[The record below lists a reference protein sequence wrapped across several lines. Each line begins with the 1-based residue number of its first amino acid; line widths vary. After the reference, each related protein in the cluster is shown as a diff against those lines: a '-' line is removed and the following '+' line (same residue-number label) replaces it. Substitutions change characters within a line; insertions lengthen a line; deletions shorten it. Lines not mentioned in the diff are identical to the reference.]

1 MRRLSFT
8 SLRFR
13 LIVLVLICVVPALA
27 MTIYNSLEDRRL
39 AIVQVRNNLHQASK
53 IAAAQQSQTITN
65 AQQLLFILSKLRR
78 IGGNVPDECR
88 LLLKEII
95 KSYPLY
101 NNIGVVK
108 SNGQIVCSASPLTT
122 PQKQQVWLQTTIKN
136 RSFTVENYAP
146 QQSDRQAQI
155 VCSHPIF
162 NNRNELKTVV
172 FLTFN
177 SSWLKEITP
186 KIPLPAGATLSVFD
200 RDGKAIAR
208 YPEPQNW
215 QVESTLNAP
224 VIKDMLLQGKDIAK
238 VSGVDGSE
246 YLYVPTARYKAN
258 NDAYMAAIGISQADP
273 YAHVNRTLRRN
284 LLGLGLVC
292 AIAITIA
299 SIGSHLL
306 WIRPLRKLVCA
317 TQRIAKGDLSTR
329 VNLSDRYQE
338 ISQLAMAIDNMASSL
353 ERQLTQ
359 IKLAEAEVR
368 KLNQN
373 LEQRVAERTA
383 QLESTNK
390 ELEAFAYSVSH
401 DLRAPLR
408 HISGFV
414 EALDRQIKSNRSL
427 GDRKVNRYIDV
438 IQDSTQ
444 RMGQLIEALLGLA
457 RIGQKQLV
465 YQPVNVRLLVDEA
478 VALVSQ
484 HPEVDDRQHIDFT
497 IAELP
502 IVMGDPTLLQQV
514 FSNLIDNAVKFSRF
528 SHPPQINIG
537 CLTDGTIFIQD
548 NGVGFAMEYADKL
561 FAAFQRLHPQKD
573 FPGTGIGLAI
583 VQRIIH
589 RHGGRIWFESQVQ
602 QGTTFYIKLP
612 QLCRC

>member
-13 LIVLVLICVVPALA
+13 LIMLVLLCVVPALA

-39 AIVQVRNNLHQASK
+39 AIAQVRSDLHKVSK
-53 IAAAQQSQTITN
+53 IAAAQQSQTIAN
-65 AQQLLFILSKLRR
+65 AQQSLFILSRLRS
-78 IGGNVPDECR
+78 IGGDIPDRCTA
-88 LLLKEII
+88 LLKDII

-101 NNIGVVK
+101 NNIGFVK
-108 SNGQIVCSASPLTT
+108 SNGQVLCSASPLTT
-122 PQKQQVWLQTTIKN
+122 RIEQQVWWQKTLKN
-136 RSFTVENYAP
+136 RSFTVDNYAP
-146 QQSDRQAQI
+146 NSSDRQAQI
-155 VCSHPIF
+155 VCSYPVF
-162 NNRNELKTVV
+162 NNKNELETVV
-172 FLTFN
+172 FLVFN
-177 SSWLKEITP
+177 SSWLSEISP
-186 KIPLPAGATLSVFD
+186 KIPLPTGATLSVFD
-200 RDGKAIAR
+200 RNGKAIAR

-215 QVESTLNAP
+215 QVDSTLNAP
-224 VIKDMLLQGKDIAK
+224 AIKDMLLQGKDIAE

-246 YLYVPTARYKAN
+246 YLYVPTAMYKGN
-258 NDAYMAAIGISQADP
+258 TDVYMAAIGISQADP
-273 YAHVNRTLRRN
+273 YAHVNRTLQRN

-292 AIAITIA
+292 AIAITMA
-299 SIGSHLL
+299 LIGSHFF

-317 TQRIAKGDLSTR
+317 TQRIAEGDLGTR
-329 VNLSDRYQE
+329 VNLPDRYQE
-338 ISQLAMAIDNMASSL
+338 LSQLAQTFDNMAASL
-353 ERQLTQ
+353 ERQLTET
-359 IKLAEAEVR
+359 KLAEAEVR
-368 KLNQN
+368 KLNQT

-383 QLESTNK
+383 QLELTNK

-427 GDRKVNRYIDV
+427 SDRKVTRYINV

-444 RMGQLIEALLGLA
+444 KMGQLINALLGLS
-457 RIGQKQLV
+457 RIRQKQLE

-478 VALVSQ
+478 VALVTQ
-484 HPEVDDRQHIDFT
+484 HTEVDDRQYIDFT

-514 FSNLIDNAVKFSRF
+514 FSNLIDNAVKFSRC
-528 SHPPQINIG
+528 SYPPQITIG

-561 FAAFQRLHPQKD
+561 FAAFQRLHSQKD

-589 RHGGRIWFESQVQ
+589 KHGGMIWFKSQVQ

-612 QLCRC
+612 QLSGC